1 MKSTNK
7 ETIKTKEEI
16 VEIEIDI
23 IENILSHVMDPE
35 IEIDIV
41 NLGLIYELDY
51 DGGKNVDVEMTLS
64 TPACPLSDAIVASV
78 KESIKRK
85 YPEFKVN
92 VKLVFEPLWNAG
104 MITEA
109 GKEMLGM

>member
-1 MKSTNK
+1 MNSTNK
-7 ETIKTKEEI
+7 ETIKSKEEI

-51 DGGKNVDVEMTLS
+51 NGKKNVDIQMTLS

-85 YPEFKVN
+85 YPNFKISVQ
-92 VKLVFEPLWNAG
+92 LVFEPL
-104 MITEA
+104 
-109 GKEMLGM
+109 

>member
-1 MKSTNK
+1 MGILEKTPKKTN
-7 ETIKTKEEI
+7 EEI
-16 VEIEIDI
+16 VAIEIDI

-51 DGGKNVDVEMTLS
+51 DGKTTVDIEMTLS
-64 TPACPLSDAIVASV
+64 TPACPLSDAIVANV
-78 KESIKRK
+78 KESIKQK
-85 YPEFKVN
+85 YTDFVVN
-92 VKLVFEPLWNAG
+92 VKLVFEPLWHAG

-109 GKEMLGM
+109 GKVMLGM

>member
-1 MKSTNK
+1 MGLRDKTPKKSN
-7 ETIKTKEEI
+7 EEI
-16 VEIEIDI
+16 VAVEIDI

-51 DGGKNVDVEMTLS
+51 DGKKKVDIEMTLS

-78 KESIKRK
+78 KESIKQK
-85 YPEFKVN
+85 YTDFVVN
-92 VKLVFEPLWNAG
+92 VKLVFEPQWHAG
-104 MITEA
+104 MISET

>member
-1 MKSTNK
+1 MGLLKKSSK
-7 ETIKTKEEI
+7 EISD
-16 VEIEIDI
+16 IEIDI

-51 DGGKNVDVEMTLS
+51 DGENTIDIQMTLS

-78 KESIKRK
+78 KESIKQK
-85 YPEFKVN
+85 YTDFTIN
-92 VKLVFEPLWNAG
+92 VSLVFEPRWHAG

-109 GKEMLGM
+109 GKKMLGM

>member
-1 MKSTNK
+1 MESLD
-7 ETIKTKEEI
+7 KTPKMTSEEI
-16 VEIEIDI
+16 VKIEIDI

-51 DGGKNVDVEMTLS
+51 DGKNGVDIQMTLS

-85 YPEFKVN
+85 YPNFEVE
-92 VKLVFEPLWNAG
+92 VSLVFEPRWHAG
-104 MITEA
+104 MITDE
-109 GKEMLGM
+109 GKVMLGM

>member
-1 MKSTNK
+1 MNSTNK
-7 ETIKTKEEI
+7 ETIKSKEEI

-51 DGGKNVDVEMTLS
+51 NGKKNVDIQMTLS

-85 YPEFKVN
+85 YPDFKIS
-92 VKLVFEPLWNAG
+92 VKLVFEPLWHAG

-109 GKEMLGM
+109 GKIMLGM

>member
-1 MKSTNK
+1 MGLLNTTPK
-7 ETIKTKEEI
+7 KTTEEI
-16 VEIEIDI
+16 TEVEIDI

-51 DGGKNVDVEMTLS
+51 DGKKTVDVEMTLS

-78 KESIKRK
+78 KESIKQK
-85 YPEFKVN
+85 YEDFKVN
-92 VKLVFEPLWNAG
+92 VKLVFEPQWHAG

-109 GKEMLGM
+109 GKLMLGM

>member
-1 MKSTNK
+1 MGLLEKKPKKTN
-7 ETIKTKEEI
+7 EEI
-16 VEIEIDI
+16 VAVEIDI

-51 DGGKNVDVEMTLS
+51 NGKTTVNIEMTLS

-78 KESIKRK
+78 KESIKQK
-85 YPEFKVN
+85 YTDFVVN
-92 VKLVFEPLWNAG
+92 VKLVFEPQWHAG

>member
-1 MKSTNK
+1 MGLLKKTPKKSND
-7 ETIKTKEEI
+7 EI
-16 VEIEIDI
+16 VAVEIDI

-51 DGGKNVDVEMTLS
+51 DGKTTVDIEMTLS

-78 KESIKRK
+78 KESIKQK
-85 YPEFKVN
+85 YTDFVVN
-92 VKLVFEPLWNAG
+92 VKLVFEPQWHAG

-109 GKEMLGM
+109 GKVMLGM

>member
-1 MKSTNK
+1 MGLLNTTPK
-7 ETIKTKEEI
+7 KTTEEI
-16 VEIEIDI
+16 TEVEIDI

-51 DGGKNVDVEMTLS
+51 DGKKTVDVEMTLS

-78 KESIKRK
+78 KESIKQK
-85 YPEFKVN
+85 YEGFKVN
-92 VKLVFEPLWNAG
+92 VRLVFEPQWHAG

-109 GKEMLGM
+109 GKLMLGM

>member
-1 MKSTNK
+1 MNSTNK
-7 ETIKTKEEI
+7 ETIKSKEEI

-41 NLGLIYELDY
+41 NLGLIYEVDY
-51 DGGKNVDVEMTLS
+51 DGKNTVAIEMTLS

-85 YPEFKVN
+85 YPDFKVD
-92 VKLVFEPLWNAG
+92 VKLVFEPRWHAG

-109 GKEMLGM
+109 GKVMLGM

>member
-1 MKSTNK
+1 MGLLDKTPKKTN
-7 ETIKTKEEI
+7 EE
-16 VEIEIDI
+16 VTEVEIDI

-51 DGGKNVDVEMTLS
+51 DGKTTVDVEMTLS

-78 KESIKRK
+78 KESIKQK
-85 YPEFKVN
+85 YTDFKVN
-92 VKLVFEPLWNAG
+92 VKLVFEPQWHAG
-104 MITEA
+104 MITED
-109 GKEMLGM
+109 GKVMLGM

>member
-1 MKSTNK
+1 MGLLKKTPKKSN
-7 ETIKTKEEI
+7 EEI
-16 VEIEIDI
+16 VEVEIDI

-51 DGGKNVDVEMTLS
+51 DGKTTVNIEMTLS

-78 KESIKRK
+78 KESIKQK
-85 YPEFKVN
+85 YTDFVVN
-92 VKLVFEPLWNAG
+92 VKLVFEPQWHAG
-104 MITEA
+104 MISEA

>member
-1 MKSTNK
+1 MESQK
-7 ETIKTKEEI
+7 KTKEEI
-16 VEIEIDI
+16 IEVEIDI

-51 DGGKNVDVEMTLS
+51 DGDKTVAIDMTLS
-64 TPACPLSDAIVASV
+64 TPACPLSDAIIASV
-78 KESIKRK
+78 KESIKQK
-85 YPEFKVN
+85 YPDFIVE
-92 VKLVFEPLWNAG
+92 VKLVFEPKWHAG

-109 GKEMLGM
+109 GKVMLGM

>member
-1 MKSTNK
+1 MGLLNTTPK
-7 ETIKTKEEI
+7 KTTEEI
-16 VEIEIDI
+16 TEVEIDI

-51 DGGKNVDVEMTLS
+51 DGKKTIDIEMTLS

-78 KESIKRK
+78 KESIKQK
-85 YPEFKVN
+85 YEDFKVN
-92 VKLVFEPLWNAG
+92 VKLVFEPQWHAG

-109 GKEMLGM
+109 GKLMLGM